1 MPSHLLPPLESLAP
15 RMMSALMR
23 PAPHVAA
30 LGGHGEPKADVQLEA
45 EREAQP
51 SGRTLT
57 LTPNPNPNPN
67 P

>member
-15 RMMSALMR
+15 RMMGALMR

-30 LGGHGEPKADVQLEA
+30 LGGRGEPKADVQLEA
-45 EREAQP
+45 EREAPQ

-57 LTPNPNPNPN
+57 LTPNPNP
-67 P
+67 

>member
-15 RMMSALMR
+15 RFMSALMR

-45 EREAQP
+45 EREAP
-51 SGRTLT
+51 
-57 LTPNPNPNPN
+57 
-67 P
+67 